1 MTSPCSRPDDDNDD
15 DDEYNDDYNDDT
27 DLWSSLLLP
36 SAGGHPRGTAGPGE
50 TAGRR
55 AGSLQV
61 QGTAVSRGRFNTS
74 LSLSIY
80 ALSFLCV
87 VFNQKLNKIGLTPK
101 IVHRSTAKYRGCA
114 GVARYAISLH
124 TNSSLTMQFN
134 LQTIFAGTQ
143 NTHINFHILIICN
156 KIATKIFENHLTQ
169 YNYCWH
175 TCSKS
180 WSL

>member
-1 MTSPCSRPDDDNDD
+1 MILTSEVLCCCRVLEPSHVVLPDQ
-15 DDEYNDDYNDDT
+15 ER
-27 DLWSSLLLP
+27 L
-36 SAGGHPRGTAGPGE
+36 RGA
-50 TAGRR
+50 
-55 AGSLQV
+55 V
-61 QGTAVSRGRFNTS
+61 QGHCRYRGQR
-74 LSLSIY
+74 LVGGDSIHHCHCPVY

-143 NTHINFHILIICN
+143 DTHINFHILIICN